1 MSRLL
6 SVVAMSAAVL
16 SAQQVLVNG
25 RGVLGAIAQ
34 DPQATRASADDDP
47 GRNVEM
53 FENPNLDRYL
63 RRAQS
68 FLERDDYTGAIQV
81 LQDVIEGRTM
91 EVVAARAEPGGEGQ
105 PAGATPEGAQPAEA
119 PSVAVTNP
127 GPVGTVGA
135 GADSPYNLD
144 ARNSV
149 FSHDGRLY
157 RPVSRLCHEMLAKL
171 PEVGIEI
178 YRAGH
183 EVEAQELLDQAKVE
197 GSIGALEQVAARFFV
212 TEAAGEA
219 MVLLADRLMHEGR
232 YRAAVQVLRD
242 LLEVYPQKNRQKL
255 GVRDVWCEFKIA
267 LCLRLAGERETAQ
280 QAVTTMA
287 ERYPE
292 ESLRVLGELESVRDL
307 PKSSLF
313 QRDVVAVEVAPTAVA
328 SVRVLAPEV
337 EDLIG
342 LWQYRFRDPEPY
354 RGPKPSNRNR
364 GGIWFDGGVQSSAMP
379 FASRY
384 GPATWVEF
392 DVERVDGQAVPRA
405 MFLENFRLREADA
418 VSGLMTRAT
427 ERSDEPPKAHEGHPR
442 VRIAASDYALLR
454 PVEDEARRYV
464 VVGHENNTAQNNEA
478 LKASELVAY
487 DRATWEQVWS
497 SKKYLDGDDGL
508 RDVTFLA
515 APTVFGERL
524 LLPALRRQ
532 SYTLECLDRSSGE
545 PLWHTPI
552 HAGGSEFF
560 KAPGCPVEVQG
571 GIAFVMTNAGCVAAV
586 DAFAGDLRWARRY
599 ERRDPV
605 HKVGKARTSDSQRE
619 GYVQPFTESELK
631 YFMPSD
637 MIVHDGMVVFAPC
650 DGEVLLALD
659 VSAGVPIW
667 MLDGRTIY
675 APYGTLKSIVGTD
688 GNCVFALSDTHLVAI
703 ELSGGLVR
711 WCRELPTWDGPKFSG
726 RGRGCVVGDS
736 VVVPGV
742 RELLVFD
749 AEDRRPMR
757 RLRLPSFG
765 ESREPLEGSYNIVVD
780 GPWIAVGYQGGVE
793 VFSSAPALGEVAAA
807 TTDPLRKAEYLTLAG
822 KPSEAETVLIG
833 AVRSTPQQG
842 PRVAAEARLLSLVRS
857 RAMEFAT
864 AGDVDAALRA
874 MDGIDELIDERPL
887 RLKWHLARIELCK
900 TAGAMRQHG
909 LEQERLYGYME
920 GRG

>member
-1 MSRLL
+1 MSLIPSSVSRLL

-16 SAQQVLVNG
+16 SAQQVLIGG
-25 RGVLGAIAQ
+25 RVLPGVIAPTTQ
-34 DPQATRASADDDP
+34 SSADDDP

-91 EVVAARAEPGGEGQ
+91 EVVAARGE
-105 PAGATPEGAQPAEA
+105 EGAEGPPDEDQPGA
-119 PSVAVTNP
+119 PPANGDTPAVP
-127 GPVGTVGA
+127 GA
-135 GADSPYNLD
+135 GVAADSPYNLD

-157 RPVSRLCHEMLAKL
+157 RPVSRLCHEMLARL
-171 PEVGIEI
+171 PEVGVEI

-183 EVEAQELLDQAKVE
+183 EVEAQELLDQAKAD
-197 GSIGALEQVAARFFV
+197 GSITALEQVAARFFV

-219 MVLLADRLMHEGR
+219 MVLLADRLMHQGR

-242 LLEVYPQKNRQKL
+242 LLEVYPAKNRQKL

-267 LCLRLAGERETAQ
+267 LCLRLAGEREAAQ
-280 QAVTTMA
+280 HAVVAMA

-292 ESLRVLGELESVRDL
+292 ESLRVLGELETVRAL
-307 PKSSLF
+307 PQSALF
-313 QRDVVAVEVAPTAVA
+313 QRDVVDVEAVPAAVA
-328 SVRVLAPEV
+328 DVRVLAPEV
-337 EDLIG
+337 EELIG

-364 GGIWFDGGVQSSAMP
+364 NVWFDGGVQSSTMP
-379 FASRY
+379 FAERY
-384 GPATWVEF
+384 GPATWVAF
-392 DVERVDGQAVPRA
+392 DAQRVDDELLPRVL
-405 MFLENFRLREADA
+405 FLEHFRLRQADA
-418 VSGLMTRAT
+418 VSGLMLRAS
-427 ERSDEPPKAHEGHPR
+427 ERADEPPRAQEGHPR
-442 VRIAASDYALLR
+442 VRIAASDFALLR
-454 PVEDEARRYV
+454 PVEDETHRYV
-464 VVGHENNTAQNNEA
+464 VIGQENNTAQNNET

-487 DRATWEQVWS
+487 DRVSWRQAWT
-497 SKKYLDGDDGL
+497 SKDWYDGDDGL

-532 SYTLECLDRSSGE
+532 SYTLECVDRNTGR
-545 PLWHTPI
+545 PLWHTPL

-560 KAPGCPVEVQG
+560 KAPGCPVVVQG

-605 HKVGKARTSDSQRE
+605 HKVGKARVSNSQE
-619 GYVQPFTESELK
+619 QGWVQPFSESELK
-631 YFMPSD
+631 YFLPSD
-637 MIVHDGMVVFAPC
+637 MIVRDGVMIFAPC

-659 VSAGVPIW
+659 VSTGAPIW

-675 APYGTLKSIVGTD
+675 APYGTLRSIVGHDAT
-688 GNCVFALSDTHLVAI
+688 CVFAMSDTHIVAI
-703 ELSGGLVR
+703 EMAGGLVR
-711 WCRELPTWDGPKFSG
+711 WCRELPAWEGPRNTG
-726 RGRGCVVGDS
+726 RGRGCVVGEN

-749 AEDRRPMR
+749 ASGEKPTR
-757 RLRLPSFG
+757 RLRLPPFG
-765 ESREPLEGSYNIVVD
+765 HSREPLEGSYDVFVD
-780 GPWIAVGYQGGVE
+780 GPWIAVGHQGGVE
-793 VFSSAPALGEVAAA
+793 LFSSGPALGEVAAA
-807 TTDPLRKAEYLTLAG
+807 TADPLRKSEFLTLAG
-822 KPSEAETVLIG
+822 ARAEAEAVLTD
-833 AVRSTPQQG
+833 AVRAATRPAQ
-842 PRVAAEARLLSLVRS
+842 RVGAEARLLSLVRE
-857 RAMEFAT
+857 RAMESAT
-864 AGDVDAALRA
+864 AGDVDAALRV
-874 MDGIDELIDERPL
+874 MDEIDRLLDERPL

-909 LEQERLYGYME
+909 TEQQRLYDYME